1 MYYVIE
7 DSQLKLAEK
16 QENDRFYVKGHF
28 EGDRFVVS
36 GQILGDAPLSTLGTP
51 GWFELSSQHF
61 YSQQTAQA
69 PVSPYV
75 IGYMTPKGF
84 VPSKK
89 DIY

>member
-7 DSQLKLAEK
+7 DNKLKPAEK
-16 QENDRFYVKGHF
+16 QESDRFYVKGHF
-28 EGDRFVVS
+28 EGDRFVAAS
-36 GQILGDAPLSTLGTP
+36 QILSDAPLSTQGTP
-51 GWFELSSQHF
+51 GWFELSTQHF

-75 IGYMTPKGF
+75 IGHMTPKGF